1 MENFFANDSN
11 GQEHFHEFGEFC
23 FDSTKRTLWRNG
35 SLVYL
40 RPKTADL
47 LTALLERRGQLL
59 ERGELIQKV
68 WKDTIVEEGNLSY
81 TVSELRKVLGKNRDG
96 EHFIQTIP
104 RRGYR
109 FADNPPHADEI
120 ELIYERHSQTVVE
133 EIHISD
139 SPAGA
144 ATRVS
149 VGRYPF
155 ERAVIALIGI
165 AAITAITVG
174 MMKWSVGSDAAG
186 SAGVK
191 SLAVVPF
198 RTIESDQTTHRGL
211 GLADVIITRLR
222 GQKEI
227 TVRPTNAVMNL
238 EYRDF
243 DLSEIGKQLQ
253 VDAILE
259 GMIFQTGSTVRVT
272 ARLTRVS
279 DGATLWTGLF
289 EKPSTEESLI
299 ENDLVLQ
306 LVDALALSSERTSAR
321 PYTTNPDAYQ
331 LYVSGRY
338 EWNKRSLHSLQDAK
352 RLFRDAIAVDPTF
365 ALAYVGLADA
375 LVLGYSET
383 PELNSLIAKAIE
395 LDPDLGEAYA
405 TLGFMQTIHR
415 WDWTQAEVSF
425 RKAIELKPGY
435 PTAHHWYA
443 ILLGIQGRTE
453 EARAEMRS
461 ALEINPASYNFLA
474 DLGQIYY
481 FERNYPLAEEYCN
494 RALAIY
500 PDFSFSHG
508 YLEQVYLVTGKY
520 DAAIDEMVAA
530 RVSNL
535 VPSTG
540 SVVTKLPNEFN
551 AEYYRRDYESG
562 GVKGLVERYIAE
574 DRKSAVAMQNPNTHY
589 RHALLYSLIGDR
601 EHALESLERAL
612 EGRAFLVAWV
622 KADPLFDGLRSEPRY
637 QEILRKMG
645 LSS

>member
-1 MENFFANDSN
+1 MENFFANDSH
-11 GQEHFHEFGEFC
+11 GQENFHEFGEFS
-23 FDSTKRTLWRNG
+23 FDSTKRTLWRDG

-59 ERGELIQKV
+59 ERAELIQKV

-81 TVSELRKVLGKNRDG
+81 TVSELRKVLGKNREG

-109 FADNPPHADEI
+109 FVDNPPPVEEI
-120 ELIYERHSQTVVE
+120 ELIYERQTQTVVE
-133 EIHISD
+133 EIHISNSRASAA
-139 SPAGA
+139 SPE
-144 ATRVS
+144 RH
-149 VGRYPF
+149 PF
-155 ERAVIALIGI
+155 HRTTIAVIALVVV
-165 AAITAITVG
+165 TALTVG
-174 MMKWSVGSDAAG
+174 LMKWYGKWDAAG
-186 SAGVK
+186 GSGVK

-198 RTIESDQTTHRGL
+198 RTIEGDESTHRGL

-222 GQKEI
+222 GQKDI
-227 TVRPTNAVMNL
+227 TVRPTNAVMDL
-238 EYRDF
+238 EDRDF
-243 DLSEIGKQLQ
+243 DLPEIGKQLQ

-299 ENDLVLQ
+299 ENDLVVQ
-306 LVDALALSSERTSAR
+306 LVNALDLSSDRTSAR
-321 PYTTNPDAYQ
+321 PYTTNSDAYQ

-352 RLFRDAIAVDPTF
+352 RLFRNAIAVDPTF

-375 LVLGYSET
+375 LVFGDSET

-395 LDPDLGEAYA
+395 LDPELGEAYA

-443 ILLGIQGRTE
+443 ILLGIQGRTG
-453 EARAEMRS
+453 EARAEMHS

-520 DAAIDEMVAA
+520 DAAIDQMVAA
-530 RVSNL
+530 RISNL
-535 VPSTG
+535 LPSTG

-562 GVKGLVERYIAE
+562 GVKGLVERYIEE
-574 DRKSAVAMQNPNTHY
+574 DRNSAVAIQNPNTHY

-637 QEILRKMG
+637 QDILRKMG
-645 LSS
+645 LS